1 MIMRTHLV
9 SAIESLGQLSL
20 ARFTEVLDEVG
31 VPTVD
36 RPAGEVPIKRQ
47 ELAARCARID
57 DADLGVLAVRF
68 IDVVRRKYPA
78 MFHDVAFVLEEALW
92 MDDPAAIKIPRR
104 VRNELV
110 RHLDD
115 HDVRVFE
122 RDEALLDAL
131 ERLGFLAPRDTAAG
145 EWFGLRP
152 KIVQHMFRNAD
163 WQWELLFSELKHE
176 DLSDRRFALLLE
188 ALVNPRVRPDAA
200 SQIEAVGVAN
210 ELLGKYG
217 FELRHSGDDGGYPM
231 YALVR
236 KGGALAGKPWYVIF
250 ASKNKPDIV
259 LQDAITMDIRILKHE
274 NEVLVYDR
282 PIGVDGLGWK
292 DLLDWWCESS
302 WIGDRRTAA
311 QSLYRRLAGS
321 LPPKSLG
328 QRLLFREYHAMHRD
342 VLELVPALL
351 PEVWLHYDQRTVEER
366 GFDALTRQRMD
377 FLLLLKG
384 GARVVIEVDGAQH
397 YADAKMRADPES
409 YARMVA
415 ADRDLKLSGYEVFR
429 FGADELRTG
438 PGPAGEEAARRLVR
452 AFFERLFKEYG
463 VRVSV

>member
-1 MIMRTHLV
+1 MITRTHLV

-20 ARFTEVLDEVG
+20 AKFTEVLDEVG

-36 RPAGEVPIKRQ
+36 RPVGEVPIKRH

-57 DADLGVLAVRF
+57 DPEVGVLATRF
-68 IDVVRRKYPA
+68 IKVVRRKYPA
-78 MFHDVAFVLEEALW
+78 MFLDIAFGLEEALW

-110 RHLDD
+110 RHLDA

-122 RDEALLDAL
+122 RDDGLLDVL
-131 ERLGFLAPRDTAAG
+131 ERLGFLAPTHTVAG

-163 WQWELLFSELKHE
+163 WQWELFFTDLKHE

-188 ALVNPRVRPDAA
+188 ALMNPRVRPDTE
-200 SQIEAVGVAN
+200 SQSKAVGIAN
-210 ELLGKYG
+210 KLLGKYG
-217 FELRHSGDDGGYPM
+217 IELRHSGEDGGYAL

-236 KGGALAGKPWYVIF
+236 KGGALAGKPKYVIF
-250 ASKNKPDIV
+250 ASQNKPDIV

-274 NEVLVYDR
+274 DKVLVYDR

-302 WIGDRRTAA
+302 RTGDRRTAA
-311 QSLYRRLAGS
+311 QSLYSRLAKS
-321 LPPKSLG
+321 LPNRSPG
-328 QRLLFREYHAMHRD
+328 QRRLFREYHAMHRD
-342 VLELVPALL
+342 ALELVPALL

-366 GFDALTRQRMD
+366 GFDVLTRQRMD

-397 YADAKMRADPES
+397 YADANMRAEPER

-429 FGADELRTG
+429 FGADELKSG
-438 PGPAGEEAARRLVR
+438 PGPDGEERARRLVR
-452 AFFERLFKEYG
+452 AFFERLFKQYG
-463 VRVSV
+463 VRVIA